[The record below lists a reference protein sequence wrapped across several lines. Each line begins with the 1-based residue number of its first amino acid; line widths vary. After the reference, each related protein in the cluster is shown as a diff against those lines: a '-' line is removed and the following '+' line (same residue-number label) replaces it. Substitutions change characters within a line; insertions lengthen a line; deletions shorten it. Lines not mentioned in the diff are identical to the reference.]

1 MSRVK
6 DSEKEVQG
14 ISNLHT
20 TSNSNSDDI
29 GISKSAHTLSILPVS
44 KSSEKG
50 EVASMESLLKSE
62 DVSSE
67 KTDKTVK
74 RDERNGGEED
84 GDENQEYIS
93 GYRILVVMTA
103 ITLTTFLA
111 LLDTTIVATAI
122 PRITSHFHSLPDV
135 GWYGSAYLITNCSL
149 QPLSGKLY
157 TYFSSKYV
165 FLSFFFLFE
174 FGSLLCGTAVSS
186 DMLIVGRAVA
196 GMGSAGLMNGAITI
210 LTHAV
215 PIEKRPVYLGFM
227 ISTAQLALAVGPLIG
242 GALTQYA
249 SWRWCFYINLPC
261 GFLVSLLLL
270 SITIPERLHPT
281 ALTLTPLQRI
291 QHLDLLG
298 FFLFAPTAIQFLL
311 ALEWGGTMYP
321 WSSSHITRLFIG
333 SFFNFLLFLYRE
345 YRAGDEAMIPLSLVR
360 NTVVWTCCCTNFLF
374 MAGMLTLSYYLPI
387 YFQGVRGVQPTM
399 SGVYTLPGI
408 LSQMLFAIISGF
420 AVQRIGYYL
429 PFSIVGGCFAAIGY
443 GLISTYTP
451 STPASKWIGYQIL
464 GGIGRGLSMQMVI
477 IAIQNNLTGTKIVI
491 AQTLV
496 IFFQYLGG
504 ALCLTFASTIFAA
517 KLKSGLR
524 VYAPTVDPQL
534 VIEAGATAYR
544 DVIPKDQVM
553 NVVTAYN
560 LAINH
565 CFYLAAGLAAGVML
579 FVWGMGWKKIGGKSD
594 GKNVEN
600 GKAGPEGGAEV

>member
-1 MSRVK
+1 M
-6 DSEKEVQG
+6 
-14 ISNLHT
+14 
-20 TSNSNSDDI
+20 
-29 GISKSAHTLSILPVS
+29 
-44 KSSEKG
+44 
-50 EVASMESLLKSE
+50 
-62 DVSSE
+62 
-67 KTDKTVK
+67 
-74 RDERNGGEED
+74 
-84 GDENQEYIS
+84 
-93 GYRILVVMTA
+93 
-103 ITLTTFLA
+103 
-111 LLDTTIVATAI
+111 
-122 PRITSHFHSLPDV
+122 
-135 GWYGSAYLITNCSL
+135 
-149 QPLSGKLY
+149 
-157 TYFSSKYV
+157 
-165 FLSFFFLFE
+165 
-174 FGSLLCGTAVSS
+174 AVSS

-215 PIEKRPVYLGFM
+215 PMEKRPVYLGFM

-249 SWRWCFYINLPC
+249 SWRWLAGFYINLPC

-311 ALEWGGTMYP
+311 ALEWGGTTYP
-321 WSSSHITRLFIG
+321 WSSSHIIGLFIG
-333 SFFNFLLFLYRE
+333 SFFTFLLFLYRE
-345 YRAGDEAMIPLSLVR
+345 YRAGDEAMIPLSL
-360 NTVVWTCCCTNFLF
+360 
-374 MAGMLTLSYYLPI
+374 
-387 YFQGVRGVQPTM
+387 GVRGVQPTM

-420 AVQRIGYYL
+420 AGYYL
-429 PFSIVGGCFAAIGY
+429 PFSVVGGCFAAIGY

-477 IAIQNNLTGTKIVI
+477 IAIQNNLTGTNIVI

-544 DVIPKDQVM
+544 NVIPKDQVM
-553 NVVTAYN
+553 NVVMAYN

-594 GKNVEN
+594 GKNV
-600 GKAGPEGGAEV
+600 KAGQEGGAEV

>member
-1 MSRVK
+1 MSPPK
-6 DSEKEVQG
+6 DSKNEVQE
-14 ISNLHT
+14 ISNPHT
-20 TSNSNSDDI
+20 PCSSEDNNPPNSTHTI
-29 GISKSAHTLSILPVS
+29 PISPTS
-44 KSSEKG
+44 KSSEK
-50 EVASMESLLKSE
+50 EEITSLESPSKSE
-62 DVSSE
+62 CISLE
-67 KTDKTVK
+67 KTDEMDKVIEVK
-74 RDERNGGEED
+74 GGEEEE
-84 GDENQEYIS
+84 ENEKYEYIS
-93 GYRILVVMTA
+93 GYKILVVMTA

-111 LLDTTIVATAI
+111 LLDTTIVGTTI

-157 TYFSSKYV
+157 TYFRSKHV
-165 FLSFFFLFE
+165 FLSFFFFFE
-174 FGSLLCGTAVSS
+174 SGSLLCGTATSS
-186 DMLIVGRAVA
+186 NMLIVGRAVA
-196 GMGSAGLMNGAITI
+196 GIGSAGLMNGAITI

-215 PIEKRPVYLGFM
+215 PMEKRPVYLGFM

-311 ALEWGGTMYP
+311 ALEWGGTTYP
-321 WSSSHITRLFIG
+321 WSSSHIIGLFIG
-333 SFFNFLLFLYRE
+333 SFFTFLLFLYRE
-345 YRAGDEAMIPLSLVR
+345 FCAGDEAMIPLSL
-360 NTVVWTCCCTNFLF
+360 
-374 MAGMLTLSYYLPI
+374 
-387 YFQGVRGVQPTM
+387 GVRGVQPTM

-420 AVQRIGYYL
+420 AVQKIGYYL

-443 GLISTYTP
+443 GLISTYTA

-477 IAIQNNLTGTKIVI
+477 IAIQNNLTGTNIVM

-544 DVIPKDQVM
+544 NVIPKDQVM

-579 FVWGMGWKKIGGKSD
+579 FVWGMGWKKIGEKSD
-594 GKNVEN
+594 GKNV
-600 GKAGPEGGAEV
+600 KAGQEGGAEV

>member
-1 MSRVK
+1 MSQVQV
-6 DSEKEVQG
+6 SEKDVQE
-14 ISNLHT
+14 ISNSH
-20 TSNSNSDDI
+20 SNLASSSDDI
-29 GISKSAHTLSILPVS
+29 GISKSAHTISS
-44 KSSEKG
+44 KKE
-50 EVASMESLLKSE
+50 EIASLESPPKSE
-62 DVSSE
+62 EVSSRKLDKVE
-67 KTDKTVK
+67 KVTEVNGE
-74 RDERNGGEED
+74 DEEETH
-84 GDENQEYIS
+84 EYIS
-93 GYRILVVMTA
+93 GYKILVVMTA
-103 ITLTTFLA
+103 TTLTTFLV

-157 TYFSSKYV
+157 TYFRTKTV

-210 LTHAV
+210 LTHSV
-215 PIEKRPVYLGFM
+215 LIEKRPVYLGFM

-242 GALTQYA
+242 GTLTQYA

-261 GFLVSLLLL
+261 GFFVSLLLL
-270 SITIPERLHPT
+270 SINIPEHLHPT

-298 FFLFAPTAIQFLL
+298 FFLFAPAAIQFLL
-311 ALEWGGTMYP
+311 ALELGGTTHP
-321 WSSSHITRLFIG
+321 WSSSHIIGLFVG

-408 LSQMLFAIISGF
+408 LSQMLFAIVSGF
-420 AVQRIGYYL
+420 AVQKIGYYL
-429 PFSIVGGCFAAIGY
+429 PFSIVGGCFTAIGY
-443 GLISTYTP
+443 GLISIYTP

-504 ALCLTFASTIFAA
+504 ALCLTFASIIFAV

-544 DVIPKDQVM
+544 NVIPKDQVM

-579 FVWGMGWKKIGGKSD
+579 FVWGMGWKKIEGRSD
-594 GKNVEN
+594 GKNV
-600 GKAGPEGGAEV
+600 KAGQEGGAEV

>member
-1 MSRVK
+1 MSPAKV
-6 DSEKEVQG
+6 SGKEDRE
-14 ISNLHT
+14 ISNPHSNL
-20 TSNSNSDDI
+20 TSSSDDI
-29 GISKSAHTLSILPVS
+29 GISKSAQAISS
-44 KSSEKG
+44 KKE
-50 EVASMESLLKSE
+50 EIASPECAPKSE
-62 DVSSE
+62 DIYLE
-67 KTDKTVK
+67 KVDKVD
-74 RDERNGGEED
+74 RGNGEGDGGEDKE
-84 GDENQEYIS
+84 EIYEYIS
-93 GYRILVVMTA
+93 GYKILVVMAA

-157 TYFSSKYV
+157 TYFRSKTV

-261 GFLVSLLLL
+261 GFLVSLLLF

-311 ALEWGGTMYP
+311 ALEWGGTTYP
-321 WSSSHITRLFIG
+321 WSSSHIIGLFIG
-333 SFFNFLLFLYRE
+333 SFFTFLLFLYRE

-420 AVQRIGYYL
+420 AVQKIGYYL

-504 ALCLTFASTIFAA
+504 ALCLTFASTIFTA

-524 VYAPTVDPQL
+524 VYAPSVDPQI

-544 DVIPKDQVM
+544 NVIPKDQVM

-565 CFYLAAGLAAGVML
+565 CFYLAAGMAAGVML
-579 FVWGMGWKKIGGKSD
+579 FVWGMGWKKIGGKDD
-594 GKNVEN
+594 GKNV
-600 GKAGPEGGAEV
+600 KAGQEGGAEA

>member
-1 MSRVK
+1 MSPLK
-6 DSEKEVQG
+6 DSKTEDQG
-14 ISNLHT
+14 ISNPNT
-20 TSNSNSDDI
+20 TCSSDDNNP
-29 GISKSAHTLSILPVS
+29 SKSAQTISILPTS
-44 KSSEKG
+44 KSSEK
-50 EVASMESLLKSE
+50 EEITSPISPPKSE
-62 DVSSE
+62 HVFSA
-67 KTDKTVK
+67 KTDNVDQVNGGK
-74 RDERNGGEED
+74 GGEEEE
-84 GDENQEYIS
+84 ENHEYIS
-93 GYRILVVMTA
+93 GYKILVVMIA

-157 TYFSSKYV
+157 TYFSSRYV

-174 FGSLLCGTAVSS
+174 CGSLLCGTAVSS

-215 PIEKRPVYLGFM
+215 PMEKRPVYLGFM

-249 SWRWCFYINLPC
+249 SWRWSGFYINLPC

-311 ALEWGGTMYP
+311 ALEWGGTTYP
-321 WSSSHITRLFIG
+321 WSSSHIIGLFIG
-333 SFFNFLLFLYRE
+333 SFFNLLLFLYRE
-345 YRAGDEAMIPLSLVR
+345 YRAGNEAMIPLSLVR

-399 SGVYTLPGI
+399 SGVYTLPGV

-420 AVQRIGYYL
+420 AVQKIEYYL

-477 IAIQNNLTGTKIVI
+477 IAIQNNLTGTNIVI

-504 ALCLTFASTIFAA
+504 ALCLTIASTIFAA

-544 DVIPKDQVM
+544 NVISKDQVM
-553 NVVTAYN
+553 NVVMAYN

-579 FVWGMGWKKIGGKSD
+579 FVWGMGWKKIGEKSD
-594 GKNVEN
+594 GKNV
-600 GKAGPEGGAEV
+600 KAGQEGGAEV